1 MSENLD
7 ELRSM
12 LVTFR
17 VSELQMLLGFAG
29 RNKSGRKNELQ
40 QRALELLKV
49 RSHPIQQKIRDLY
62 KAIQQSGALNNTVI
76 PQSSPGHKDLPP
88 TTHNTNM
95 SQTQGGIPRATATV
109 HPYNMDTRLTT
120 RQAAM
125 YNQPLYTFPQFPTKP
140 PAQMV
145 SNSYPVH
152 PDVHF
157 KRLPFFDVIA
167 DLIKPSSLV
176 PLNTHRIQEGTFYFH
191 LTPAQATEIASSR
204 DVRHGTKCEY
214 VKQVQMRFCL
224 METTCEQE
232 DFFPPNVVVKVNNK
246 LCPLPN
252 PVPTNKPG
260 VEPKR
265 PPRPVNITPLIKLSP
280 TCANTIHVSWGSDY
294 VRGYAITVAM
304 VHKRNS
310 QDLLQRLRNKGVK
323 HSDYTRGLIKEK
335 LNEDADCEIAT
346 TSLRVSL
353 MCPLGKMRMSTPCR
367 AITCQHLQCFDAYL
381 FLQMNERKPTWS
393 CPVCD
398 KPALYDNLVIDGY
411 FQEVLNSTDLSTE
424 ITEIQLH
431 KDGSWSTHT
440 VEKKPPPPV
449 AKIEKASVDD
459 SIEIISDDV
468 VVTPGQSATSTT
480 DKENSKEETSKKEK
494 SVVDLTISD
503 SDDDEPLAKRR
514 ATNPKPDSTIKFSDT
529 ASISSSSN
537 QSRVSTTPGPSS
549 VSSSGYPASPAL
561 ITLDSP
567 SPPRSPRVMPKIQT
581 SLPVPPLFNMGVT
594 NGNIAST
601 PQMYTSNTIPYMDLD
616 SEMNRN
622 LNYY

>member
-1 MSENLD
+1 MQEEMSENLD

-40 QRALELLKV
+40 QRALELLRV

-62 KAIQQSGALNNTVI
+62 KAIQQSGALNSTVI
-76 PQSSPGHKDLPP
+76 PQSSPGQKELPP
-88 TTHNTNM
+88 STLNTNM

-109 HPYNMDTRLTT
+109 HPYTMDTRLTT

-125 YNQPLYTFPQFPTKP
+125 YNQSLYTFPQFPTKP
-140 PAQMV
+140 PTQMLP
-145 SNSYPVH
+145 NSYPVH

-191 LTPAQATEIASSR
+191 LTPAQATDIASSR
-204 DVRHGTKCEY
+204 DVRLGTKIEY

-224 METTCEQE
+224 LETTCEQE

-280 TCANTIHVSWGSDY
+280 TCPNTIHVSWGSDY
-294 VRGYAITVAM
+294 VRGYAITVVL
-304 VHKRNS
+304 VHKRTS
-310 QDLLQRLRNKGVK
+310 QDLLQRLKNKGVK

-411 FQEVLNSTDLSTE
+411 FQEVLNSNDLNSD
-424 ITEIQLH
+424 ITEIQLN
-431 KDGSWSTHT
+431 KDGSWSLQT
-440 VEKKPPPPV
+440 VEKKSPPPV
-449 AKIEKASVDD
+449 AKVEKTSADD

-468 VVTPGQSATSTT
+468 GQSATSTT
-480 DKENSKEETSKKEK
+480 DKENSN
-494 SVVDLTISD
+494 
-503 SDDDEPLAKRR
+503 DDEPLAKRR

-529 ASISSSSN
+529 ASISSCSN
-537 QSRVSTTPGPSS
+537 QSRISTTPGPSS

-567 SPPRSPRVMPKIQT
+567 SPPRSPRVMPKLQT
-581 SLPVPPLFNMGVT
+581 SLPVPPLFNVGVT
-594 NGNIAST
+594 NGNSASA
-601 PQMYTSNTIPYMDLD
+601 PMYTLNTTPYMDLD